1 GEYDYVLKI
10 TTKNTA
16 TLEQLMNK
24 IKSVES
30 IKHTQTNVILS
41 TLKNKHSVA
50 PIATKL

>member
-1 GEYDYVLKI
+1 
-10 TTKNTA
+10 
-16 TLEQLMNK
+16 MNK